1 MAGRPTVLTEPRRQ
15 KVLEALRIGS
25 SRRTAAAVA
34 GVSDE
39 SIRRAM
45 ERGRTAAEGTADRK
59 FHDAVLEAEAE
70 PRTRALGII
79 WREME
84 NRPDLAW
91 KFIERREPGFAPPQA
106 IPPSQPQQVVIA
118 LSLPGGR
125 PIRALEPAG
134 EVIDVPNEAA
144 ASRRKPASA

>member
-1 MAGRPTVLTEPRRQ
+1 MGRPTALTAQRRQ
-15 KVLEALRIGS
+15 RILEALQIGA

-34 GVSDE
+34 GTSDDT
-39 SIRRAM
+39 IRRAM
-45 ERGRTAAEGTADRK
+45 ERGRNAAPGTADRT
-59 FHDAVLEAEAE
+59 FHDAVLEAEAH

-79 WREME
+79 YREME

-106 IPPSQPQQVVIA
+106 APPSQPQQVVIA